1 MSHTYHKIWLQ
12 FVWSTKDRSPIITK
26 KLKTKLI
33 KHFKEYGSKNE
44 IYIDIVNG
52 IEDHLHFLIG
62 LNPKQSPAKIANLL
76 KGESSNWVNKNIF
89 IRAKFSWQEG
99 YSVFSVSPKDINKV
113 REYIRNQEEHH
124 RKMTYLEE
132 VEKFLKAYGIQK

>member
-26 KLKTKLI
+26 KLKNKLI